1 MTGQY
6 DERYWQQGSLNQYY
20 WANSATNLSSFSIL
34 VRGRRCGAKNSHFPL
49 LPIHL
54 VPHEADQT
62 CPVKATATKT
72 NKICKSVK
80 EGVDE
85 WMNAPNLHFWAHDDA
100 KALKIENYTESKK
113 ICKIEILYILT
124 GRKECGV
131 KVYTSRTER
140 LSCRVVLQVPPLKFT
155 NTQCWS
161 SRHLPKHLS
170 VITVPLLLTKELNT
184 LRGVTK
190 KNTLCLEW
198 CLGVQFMICCHI
210 MSLILRSN

>member
-1 MTGQY
+1 M
-6 DERYWQQGSLNQYY
+6 N
-20 WANSATNLSSFSIL
+20 
-34 VRGRRCGAKNSHFPL
+34 
-49 LPIHL
+49 
-54 VPHEADQT
+54 
-62 CPVKATATKT
+62 
-72 NKICKSVK
+72 
-80 EGVDE
+80 E
-85 WMNAPNLHFWAHDDA
+85 WMFPICIFEHTSNPSDDA

-170 VITVPLLLTKELNT
+170 VITVPLLLTKELKTFRRAPNKKT
-184 LRGVTK
+184 PCVLNGVL
-190 KNTLCLEW
+190 LCLGAHF
-198 CLGVQFMICCHI
+198 LICCHI

>member
-1 MTGQY
+1 MRDIDSRAAWISIIGLILPQFWAASISWSVDGGVGPKTLTFRFSPFIWSHMRPTRPALSRPPQLKQT
-6 DERYWQQGSLNQYY
+6 RFANQSRRV
-20 WANSATNLSSFSIL
+20 WMNEWMLPICIFEHTSNLS
-34 VRGRRCGAKNSHFPL
+34 
-49 LPIHL
+49 
-54 VPHEADQT
+54 
-62 CPVKATATKT
+62 
-72 NKICKSVK
+72 
-80 EGVDE
+80 
-85 WMNAPNLHFWAHDDA
+85 DDA
-100 KALKIENYTESKK
+100 KALKIENYTKSKK
-113 ICKIEILYILT
+113 ICKIEVLYILT